1 MDLKAFF
8 KPKKAPLKKPAAK
21 APKAALKAAAPSLFG
36 KAKAA
41 AGGAKPAAK
50 GALLSPACSPATSP
64 AAAAPSNAEPAAAPT
79 SSLAEPTPK
88 QPAAKAASPA
98 AQEASP
104 EKDDDEPSIVC
115 RGEQLVSGD
124 FVWAKYDD
132 YPWWPCYL
140 CADPAAGDRWLKDDG
155 TVRII
160 FCGDE
165 SEAWVAQSQLKPFL
179 PNLSRH
185 RGDPRI
191 KDALKEAL
199 TKLERT
205 DLLETQPKASRPR
218 RVTAKD
224 KQVAQAKKA
233 LKARQPK
240 RLKKSQLA
248 DSDDDEDLDL
258 GLSEEEEL
266 ESSGSESGSE
276 FGSDDEEE
284 EDEDDDLSEGEPED
298 EEEPPAE
305 ETGSESEEEEA
316 PKPKKR
322 KKAAAA
328 APRES
333 AVALGEEL
341 SQFACTEPSPR
352 QKQAASKAAAGA
364 QRSSAAAAAPRGPSA
379 PIGGQEVD
387 PKEWKALADQGD
399 WKEARKLRFSQWQ
412 HTPAA

>member
-21 APKAALKAAAPSLFG
+21 APKAALKAAVPSLFG

-79 SSLAEPTPK
+79 TLAEPTPK

-165 SEAWVAQSQLKPFL
+165 SEAWVAQSQIKPFL

-185 RGDPRI
+185 RGDPQI
-191 KDALKEAL
+191 KDALTEAL

-305 ETGSESEEEEA
+305 ETGSESEEEA

-379 PIGGQEVD
+379 PIGGQEVN